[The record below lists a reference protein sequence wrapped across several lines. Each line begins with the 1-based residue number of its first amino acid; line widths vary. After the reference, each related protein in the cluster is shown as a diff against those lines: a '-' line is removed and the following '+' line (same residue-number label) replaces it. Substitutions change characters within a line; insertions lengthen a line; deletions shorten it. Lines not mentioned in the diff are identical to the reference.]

1 MSLLSIISFQG
12 SEEENVKVAQQ
23 TMKIRSRQK
32 GTIKKAGEETAM
44 QHQRRMEGKEHQ
56 QWLQMEKKL
65 EFRIYGDGKVL
76 QHA

>member
-12 SEEENVKVAQQ
+12 SEEENVKVAQV
-23 TMKIRSRQK
+23 KIRSRQK

-44 QHQRRMEGKEHQ
+44 QQHQRRMEGKEHQ
-56 QWLQMEKKL
+56 QWLQMENKL

-76 QHA
+76 QQA